1 MAERKKRLHKP
12 DAVKPRKTRH
22 RKERKITKE
31 IRDKLLDEKAIPP
44 TFQECDYVTVL
55 DDKTNSGKDAKP
67 GRRTDVI
74 ARANTPLSVPATPE
88 AAASPCESIE
98 KLEMA
103 DTHPVA
109 TEPKA
114 VQKKARLVYI
124 EDDFALMETLCQL
137 LENVCEIP
145 EGLTNTTRLEQA
157 IERVKTLEPDIL
169 VTDGHFDDDNPDAC
183 LELLD
188 FTKINSPKTKVILFS
203 AVTDRFEKGSD
214 KFKFDAI
221 ATKPD
226 IIRVLSIIKDFQNK
240 V

>member
-1 MAERKKRLHKP
+1 MAERKKRLHRP
-12 DAVKPRKTRH
+12 DAVKPRKSRP

-31 IRDKLLDEKAIPP
+31 IRNMLLDERAIPP
-44 TFQECDYVTVL
+44 AFQECDYVTVL
-55 DDKTNSGKDAKP
+55 DDKTNSGKAAKP
-67 GRRTDVI
+67 GRREDVI

-88 AAASPCESIE
+88 AAALPCESIE

-124 EDDFALMETLCQL
+124 EDDLDLFETLYDY
-137 LENVCEIP
+137 LETDCEIP
-145 EGLTNTTRLEQA
+145 GGLTNVKGLEKA
-157 IERVKTLEPDIL
+157 KELVMTLAPDIL

-183 LELLD
+183 IELLD
-188 FTKINSPKTKVILFS
+188 FTKSNSPKTKVILFS
-203 AVTDRFEKGSD
+203 AETVRYEKGSD
-214 KFKFDAI
+214 RFKFDAI
-221 ATKPD
+221 VTKPD
-226 IIRVLSIIKDFQNK
+226 IVQVLSIIKDFQNR